1 MVCTPGNQMNLQAHV
16 LFALADG
23 SGPHPN
29 TFPDVSENVVGL
41 GLANH
46 NVCHVWDGFD
56 TMAWL

>member
-1 MVCTPGNQMNLQAHV
+1 MNLQAHV